1 MKSGTP
7 WECTMTLETVEQVT
21 SNMIARETDALD
33 SMVWWIMVLD
43 ETSISFQLAVEKIL
57 PLGTNESWG
66 LMGHFA
72 WAAMVDFYSTNLWWQ
87 FHDYKNYFW
96 NWICHLL
103 FSILS
108 CNVIGGGTPTTA
120 PPPSPTQCN
129 GVPTTGWSCCS
140 NSNQCNAGGGD
151 CDLDSHCSGSLTCG
165 NNNCRNDFSS
175 SGSNWAS
182 SADCCEGIYFITNT
196 FVIFVKGH

>member
-1 MKSGTP
+1 MS
-7 WECTMTLETVEQVT
+7 
-21 SNMIARETDALD
+21 
-33 SMVWWIMVLD
+33 
-43 ETSISFQLAVEKIL
+43 SFIL
-57 PLGTNESWG
+57 NT
-66 LMGHFA
+66 
-72 WAAMVDFYSTNLWWQ
+72 
-87 FHDYKNYFW
+87 
-96 NWICHLL
+96 I
-103 FSILS
+103 

-120 PPPSPTQCN
+120 PPSPTQCN

-140 NSNQCNAGGGD
+140 NSNQCNVGGGD

-196 FVIFVKGH
+196 FVIFGRAINSNETFIN